1 MILRISWHLFFFY
14 NFVYNMAWFFLN
26 LEDFMEILTLNQVN
40 QYIFI
45 NHLFH
50 ISCTWRQSIMSWY
63 TCNNEKFWNVLFSL
77 ELMSL
82 MTVSTWTEKRMKSC
96 RQTHD
101 FMYNIFDH
109 SWTEK
114 KEWNHVH
121 RHIISYLFLPKTFF
135 LDFGIHR
142 YKKRMRQF
150 SI

>member
-14 NFVYNMAWFFLN
+14 NFVYNVAWFFLN

-40 QYIFI
+40 QYINI

-63 TCNNEKFWNVLFSL
+63 TFNNEKFGNVLFSL

-82 MTVSTWTEKRMKSC
+82 MTGRKKRMKSC
-96 RQTHD
+96 LQTHD

-114 KEWNHVH
+114 KEWNHVF
-121 RHIISYLFLPKTFF
+121 RHMISLLFLTAAWQ
-135 LDFGIHR
+135 LVTSAGSQS
-142 YKKRMRQF
+142 MNVV
-150 SI
+150 

>member
-1 MILRISWHLFFFY
+1 MLSRQCNVKIVRQAYTLLEICLKSFNISCHRKQINPFDMILRISWHLFFFY

-82 MTVSTWTEKRMKSC
+82 MTVSTWTEKKNEIVSSD
-96 RQTHD
+96 TW
-101 FMYNIFDH
+101 F
-109 SWTEK
+109 
-114 KEWNHVH
+114 HV
-121 RHIISYLFLPKTFF
+121 
-135 LDFGIHR
+135 
-142 YKKRMRQF
+142 
-150 SI
+150 